1 MKPMADKEVVCGR
14 SGPGRSK
21 SDFERGPKTGP
32 QNDPKTIPIK
42 LAKVRKP
49 QKKCKLI
56 GFLLNFL
63 RLIRV
68 NSFLFVLIRSY
79 SWFWPIASSH
89 GPFGPL
95 AHIK

>member
-32 QNDPKTIPIK
+32 QNDPKSIPIK

-49 QKKCKLI
+49 EKMQAYWVLAQ
-56 GFLLNFL
+56 LLKA
-63 RLIRV
+63 
-68 NSFLFVLIRSY
+68 NSC
-79 SWFWPIASSH
+79 
-89 GPFGPL
+89 
-95 AHIK
+95 